1 MPVRRAQRFICGR
14 RTLVPDELVRT
25 VLSLVKADD
34 VYAYTR
40 EDMFATLVCTIEVH
54 RGPIHYGAAL
64 NLRGPEAG
72 TLWALWRDGGTPS
85 AVIEIP
91 DCPAGREV
99 DSPCSEFEGHPGGHS
114 WELDDPPRIATAFPL
129 PRRSWM

>member
-14 RTLVPDELVRT
+14 RTLVPDALVRT
-25 VLSLVKADD
+25 VLSLAADD
-34 VYAYTR
+34 AYAYTR

-54 RGPIHYGAAL
+54 KGPVHYGAAL

-72 TLWALWRDGGTPS
+72 TLWALWRDGGGPS
-85 AVIEIP
+85 AVLEIP

-99 DSPCSEFEGHPGGHS
+99 DSPCSEFEGHSGGHS

-129 PRRSWM
+129 RRQAWT

>member
-1 MPVRRAQRFICGR
+1 MPVQRGERFICGR
-14 RTLVPDELVRT
+14 RILVPDALVGT
-25 VLSLVKADD
+25 VLDLAAADD
-34 VYAYTR
+34 VFGYTR

-54 RGPIHYGAAL
+54 RGPVHYGAVL

-72 TLWALWRDGGTPS
+72 TLWALWRDGAEPS

-99 DSPCSEFEGHPGGHS
+99 DEPCSEFAGHPGGHS
-114 WELDDPPRIATAFPL
+114 WELSDPPRIAAPFPL
-129 PRRSWM
+129 LLRP